1 MKESLWGY
9 YLVLLGITVSTVMI
23 LVSNMT
29 TTNQQNYYLIKEVT
43 NAAMIDAI
51 DYGYYRAYG
60 EMKINTEKFV
70 ENFIRRFSE
79 GVSKTNTYKIDFYS
93 IYENPPSVS
102 VRVSTNTGEFHI
114 EGDSSNINVINS
126 IDAIME
132 ANNTITYS
140 ETFYS
145 IPYAWCDESNF
156 INNDNMSN
164 DYGYCQ
170 LVNRAQISL
179 KDNSTIV
186 NSIRSKLPSGSTF
199 DKSKI
204 KILNV
209 EYLKVMDSNQE
220 LQDYYDSYDNTYVR
234 EHSVN
239 DVPRDKISVTSNYL
253 AKNVKDVRVTMK
265 KDDENNYYLA
275 YGLNFNCDGAD
286 TFKYYRKGTTIDDM
300 VYVTESGYN
309 SLADK
314 TGYNKAPF
322 YGNCMIGI
330 KYKINFYYDTE

>member
-60 EMKINTEKFV
+60 EIKINTEKFV

-79 GVSKTNTYKIDFYS
+79 GISKTNTYKIDFYS

-102 VRVSTNTGEFHI
+102 VRISTNTGEFNI
-114 EGDSSNINVINS
+114 EGDSTNINVINS

-140 ETFYS
+140 KIFYS
-145 IPYAWCDESNF
+145 LPYAWCNESNY
-156 INNDNMSN
+156 INSNNLSN

-179 KDNSTIV
+179 KDNSRIV
-186 NSIRSKLPSGSTF
+186 NSIKSKLPSGSIF
-199 DKSKI
+199 DKNKI

-209 EYLKVMDSNQE
+209 EYLKAMNSDQE
-220 LQDYYDSYDNTYVR
+220 LQDYSSSYNATYIR
-234 EHSVN
+234 EQSV
-239 DVPRDKISVTSNYL
+239 DDIPSGISNSNYL
-253 AKNVKDVRVTMK
+253 AKNVKDVRVTIK

-275 YGLNFNCDGAD
+275 YGLSFNCEGVD
-286 TFKYYRKGTTIDDM
+286 TFKYYRKGTTIDNM
-300 VYVTESGYN
+300 LYVTESEYN

-322 YGNCMIGI
+322 YGNCLVGI
-330 KYKINFYYDTE
+330 KYRINFYYDNE